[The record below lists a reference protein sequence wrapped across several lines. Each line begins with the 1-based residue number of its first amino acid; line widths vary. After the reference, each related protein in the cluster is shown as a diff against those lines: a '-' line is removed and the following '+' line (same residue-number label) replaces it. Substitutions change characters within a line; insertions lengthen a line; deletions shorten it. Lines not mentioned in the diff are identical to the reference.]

1 MSLFK
6 LPENFKP
13 ASLISSIDP
22 VYINQYPA
30 KFESVR
36 KEEVKRLNALGA
48 RITDY
53 LALIQSGN
61 IQLSDFEALLLAI
74 ELLKTEDTKEDRNEV

>member
-6 LPENFKP
+6 LPDNFKP

-36 KEEVKRLNALGA
+36 KEEVKRLNALGS

-74 ELLKTEDTKEDRNEV
+74 ELLKTEDIKEDRNEV